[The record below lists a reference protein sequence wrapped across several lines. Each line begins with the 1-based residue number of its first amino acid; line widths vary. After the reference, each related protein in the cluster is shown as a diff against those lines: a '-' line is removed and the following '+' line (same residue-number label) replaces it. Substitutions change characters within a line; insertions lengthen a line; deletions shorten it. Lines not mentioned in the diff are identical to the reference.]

1 MRYMLDTNICIYI
14 AKHRPPEVLAHFQKH
29 APGDVGKSV
38 VTYGEL
44 AFGAQKSNRSEAALK
59 SLDSLTETVPVL
71 GLDVGV
77 GDQYGRLRSALER
90 RGQPIGNNDLW
101 IASHSIQ
108 LGLTLVTNNER
119 EFSRIPDLAIENW
132 TR

>member
-1 MRYMLDTNICIYI
+1 MHYLLDTNICIYI
-14 AKHRPPEVLAHFQKH
+14 AKQKPVKVLDHFNLH
-29 APGDVGKSV
+29 TPGDMGMSV

-44 AFGAQKSNRSEAALK
+44 CFGAQKSEWSDTAVRKLGEFI
-59 SLDSLTETVPVL
+59 TVVPVV
-71 GLDVGV
+71 GLDDDVGV
-77 GDQYGRLRSALER
+77 QYGRLRLELTR
-90 RGQPIGNNDLW
+90 RGELIGNNDLW
-101 IASHSIQ
+101 IASHCLQ